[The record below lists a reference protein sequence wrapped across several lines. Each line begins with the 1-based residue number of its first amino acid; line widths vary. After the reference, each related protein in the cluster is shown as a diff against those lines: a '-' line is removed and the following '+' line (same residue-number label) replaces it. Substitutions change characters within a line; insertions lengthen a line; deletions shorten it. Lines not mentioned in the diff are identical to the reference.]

1 MADCPSLPK
10 CPFFN
15 DSMATKPATAEMM
28 KNSYCRTD
36 NTHCARW
43 MVAQALGKAA
53 VPMNLFPAQAD
64 RAEQIILAGQG

>member
-43 MVAQALGKAA
+43 MVAQALGKEA

-64 RAEQIILAGQG
+64 RAEQIILAAQK